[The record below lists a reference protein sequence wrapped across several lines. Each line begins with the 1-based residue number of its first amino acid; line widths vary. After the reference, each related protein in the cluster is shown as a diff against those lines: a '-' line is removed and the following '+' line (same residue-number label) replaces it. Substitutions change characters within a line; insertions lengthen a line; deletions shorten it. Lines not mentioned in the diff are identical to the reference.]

1 VVSPAVI
8 EVLWR
13 PGCPFCVRL
22 RGELARAGV
31 ATTEPDIWFDPDAAA
46 RVRAATGGDET
57 VPTVV
62 VGECALVNPSLAQ
75 VVAVVRE
82 EFPDEADSLLGSAVS
97 EPVAP
102 VWREPALA
110 GVVVAVLWVL
120 LAAWEPMTTWHLAP
134 FLVGAVPPW
143 LLSRRAG
150 PPHGGLPLVGRVAAI
165 SGAAAAGLAVALWAL
180 GVLRG
185 PVLTGSGPAV
195 VESVV
200 LGVLGPLVVVV
211 LAARRARKGG

>member
-1 VVSPAVI
+1 
-8 EVLWR
+8 
-13 PGCPFCVRL
+13 
-22 RGELARAGV
+22 
-31 ATTEPDIWFDPDAAA
+31 
-46 RVRAATGGDET
+46 
-57 VPTVV
+57 
-62 VGECALVNPSLAQ
+62 
-75 VVAVVRE
+75 VRE

-134 FLVGAVPPW
+134 FLVGALPPW

-150 PPHGGLPLVGRVAAI
+150 PPHGGLPLVRRVAAL

>member
-1 VVSPAVI
+1 
-8 EVLWR
+8 L
-13 PGCPFCVRL
+13 
-22 RGELARAGV
+22 
-31 ATTEPDIWFDPDAAA
+31 
-46 RVRAATGGDET
+46 
-57 VPTVV
+57 
-62 VGECALVNPSLAQ
+62 
-75 VVAVVRE
+75 
-82 EFPDEADSLLGSAVS
+82 S

-134 FLVGAVPPW
+134 FLVGALPPW
-143 LLSRRAG
+143 LLSRQAG
-150 PPHGGLPLVGRVAAI
+150 PPHGGLPLVRRVAAI

-200 LGVLGPLVVVV
+200 LGVLGAGRGIIRCGKLWCCSLSGASDESAVGVSSANEAQPDWQV
-211 LAARRARKGG
+211 LDEGSGYDHGV